1 MGRNFELDDD
11 TVLVVHEDGRVRQ
24 SPLPVG
30 VDPHVF
36 RNALAAVDVLYR
48 REGVFPNV
56 KEVHELWPE
65 ISQKTYS
72 KIFAMSEFKQALEL
86 RGIAMQP
93 SLGLTDEQNMAILL
107 LSDPTDRRQTNTKLR
122 QLGISM
128 PKYQAWMR
136 QPLFSQTLRQR
147 AEQNLG
153 DAIPVALNR
162 LVGNA
167 EAGDQRAV
175 EKLLEV
181 TGRYNPQQIE
191 LQNARMVILRIVEI
205 VLSRVTDQAV
215 RNEILQDLTST
226 MSDVTDPGTIAL
238 LESPKED

>member
-1 MGRNFELDDD
+1 MGRAFELEEGKMM
-11 TVLVVHEDGRVRQ
+11 VVHEDGRVRQ

-30 VDPHVF
+30 IDPHTF
-36 RNALAAVDVLYR
+36 RTALAAVDVLYR

-56 KEVHELWPE
+56 EEVYKSWPS
-65 ISQKTYS
+65 ITRKTYS
-72 KIFAMSEFKQALEL
+72 KIFALSEFKQALEL
-86 RGIAMQP
+86 RGIDMQP
-93 SLGLTDEQNMAILL
+93 SLGLTEEQSMAILL
-107 LSDPTDRRQTNTKLR
+107 LSDPTDRRTTATKLK

-147 AEQNLG
+147 AEQNIG

-167 EAGDQRAV
+167 EAGDQRAI

-181 TGRYNPQQIE
+181 TGRYNPAQVE
-191 LQNARMVILRIVEI
+191 LQNARLVVLRLVEI
-205 VLSRVTDQAV
+205 ILARVTDQGM
-215 RNEILQDLTST
+215 RNDIMNDLTAT
-226 MSDVTDPGTIAL
+226 MQGVIEIEEL
-238 LESPKED
+238 K